1 MPVAAKTGAVGGRPN
16 RVLAIV
22 VGAMVA
28 LATLVVVFS
37 ANRSTADLDPATP
50 EGTVQAYVSAVVE
63 GDYAEA
69 AGLLAADS
77 SCDVEDLDRIG
88 TVDQRRVYLVDSQ
101 VEAETA
107 RVTVAV
113 TTSAG
118 GGPFDSSE
126 YTENHIFRLALSGQ
140 QWRISGIPWPL
151 YTCEGDVK

>member
-1 MPVAAKTGAVGGRPN
+1 MTVAAKTGAVGGRPN

-22 VGAMVA
+22 VGAMIA

-37 ANRSTADLDPATP
+37 ANRSTADFDPATP

-101 VEAETA
+101 VVAEILGLKH
-107 RVTVAV
+107 RNSV
-113 TTSAG
+113 TTYLRRYSDMPRPVVELG
-118 GGPFDSSE
+118 EGRV
-126 YTENHIFRLALSGQ
+126 RLWLRPDIEAWARATG
-140 QWRISGIPWPL
+140 RM
-151 YTCEGDVK
+151 